1 MIYRET
7 VVELHGDQPGTT
19 QGRFLIVGDM
29 HGQMDMLMRLVRLT
43 GYDPFLDRMIA
54 LGDLIDRGPVSAE
67 VVRWFAAGTLRT
79 SLLGNHE
86 AMLLDSEFL
95 YQAQKIW
102 MRNGGGWSQRHDPFE
117 LQLLRRLVSGF
128 PLAVRLRLA
137 DGRRIGLVH
146 AEVRP
151 GTTWKQMLRT
161 AYTYGDAVDDWND
174 TVVASLLW
182 GRQRFYCYE
191 QMAGLKPDE
200 LIDTEY
206 RQWFERMLKPVP
218 GVDLVICGHSIM
230 PEREPVRF
238 GSHLFIDTGAYE
250 APGGRLTA
258 VDPAAGVYWQ
268 VGHREDQ
275 QWGPLPLP
283 EPFEYRLPSAAFSRR
298 RTP

>member
-1 MIYRET
+1 MIYHDK
-7 VVELHGDQPGTT
+7 VVELQDDPEEKP
-19 QGRFLIVGDM
+19 QGRFLIVGDV
-29 HGQMDMLMRLVRLT
+29 HGQMDMLMRLVRWT

-54 LGDLIDRGPVSAE
+54 LGDLIDRGPASAE
-67 VVRWFAAGTLRT
+67 VVRWFAAGTMRT
-79 SLLGNHE
+79 SLLGNHD

-95 YQAQKIW
+95 HQAQKIW
-102 MRNGGGWSQRHDPFE
+102 MRNGGGWSERHDPFE

-128 PLAVRLRLA
+128 PLAIRLRLA

-151 GTTWKQMLRT
+151 GTTGKQLQR
-161 AYTYGDAVDDWND
+161 ATYIPGDAVVEWND

-182 GRQRFYCYE
+182 GRRRFHCYQ
-191 QMAGLKPDE
+191 QMTCWPPDVS
-200 LIDTEY
+200 IDTEC
-206 RQWFERMLKPVP
+206 RQWCARMLKPVP

-250 APGGRLTA
+250 KPDGRLTA

-268 VGHREDQ
+268 VGHGEDQ

-283 EPFEYRLPSAAFSRR
+283 EPFERRLLPVLRSRKR
-298 RTP
+298 AP